1 MRTILFGSFV
11 SSYLLFI
18 LTARQRHVY
27 LNSTLYALT
36 YNVVIIKTSCAYLF
50 CVVLHVL
57 FCSRTYLFAA
67 NINVQYYNT
76 IQAFFLFFSRCPV
89 DFSNK
94 QTKVLFKLFL
104 TRVSCVYAQGLKNVL
119 IAFPFDILLFLVTHN
134 CQYAFNWWSSLNRQ
148 QGTNQVDRTLA
159 CISLYPCV
167 FAQYKQSPVV

>member
-18 LTARQRHVY
+18 LTAGQRHMY

-57 FCSRTYLFAA
+57 FCYRTCLFAA

-76 IQAFFLFFSRCPV
+76 IQAVFFSRCPV

-104 TRVSCVYAQGLKNVL
+104 TRVSCVYAQGLTNVL
-119 IAFPFDILLFLVTHN
+119 IAFPYSLFPDWLFDILLFLVTHN
-134 CQYAFNWWSSLNRQ
+134 CQYAVN
-148 QGTNQVDRTLA
+148 
-159 CISLYPCV
+159 
-167 FAQYKQSPVV
+167 